1 MFIDDCVEGI
11 YRLMQS
17 NHSEP
22 LNLGTD
28 VMVSVNELVDIIA
41 NVAGKK
47 INKAHDL
54 TKPQGVR
61 GRNSDNSKLNNI
73 LKWSPEVSLADGLSI
88 TYRWIESQLRMSGRL
103 DS

>member
-1 MFIDDCVEGI
+1 MFIDVCVEGI
-11 YRLMQS
+11 YRLLQS

-61 GRNSDNSKLNNI
+61 GRNSDNSKLSEFLNWTPEI
-73 LKWSPEVSLADGLSI
+73 ELKDGMKI
-88 TYRWIESQLRMSGRL
+88 TYEWINSQVN
-103 DS
+103 